1 MKLAKAGIWHLIVG
15 LGLIVL
21 ALVLGKIFHNTDVA
35 WILVAVW
42 GGVEIGR
49 FAEAKIRSQLW
60 LLLF

>member
-15 LGLIVL
+15 LGLIIL
-21 ALVLGKIFHNTDVA
+21 ALILGKIFHDTDVV

-49 FAEAKIRSQLW
+49 FVEAKFKSAK
-60 LLLF
+60 